1 MSKEKEVVNVGLQ
14 YKKPFKILSLDGGGV
29 RAIIATT
36 ILCRLQEK
44 FPNLMAEVDMIAGT
58 SAGAI
63 VATALSAG
71 YTPEYV
77 SNLWLDNAPKI
88 FLEGWARKFRTVDN
102 CFGAS
107 YVADPLKE
115 MLEKTLGDK
124 TMGDIKKHLLVPSFN
139 LDQDLLRQDHPES
152 RRWGPEFFQNFD
164 DSYRDVKLTD
174 IVLRT
179 TAAPTY
185 FPIYQGFV
193 DGGTF
198 ANNPSM
204 AAVTSAVQHGVK
216 LEDIVVFSISTG
228 NNPKYISKD
237 IYKDGNWGMVEWG
250 PHLIEL
256 LLDSNTESISYN
268 CGCLLQKR
276 HHRIDPILPNPIGL
290 DDASQLNQL
299 AEIAKQYDLTSTEDW
314 LKNCWVTDLNPKMH
328 ETPSMPINALPE
340 QPTNWRCVI
349 Q

>member
-1 MSKEKEVVNVGLQ
+1 MSKEKERVDVGLK

-63 VATALSAG
+63 VASALSVG

-77 SNLWLDNAPKI
+77 KNIWLTNAPKI
-88 FLEGWARKFRTVDN
+88 FLEGWRRKVSTVDN

-139 LDQDLLRQDHPES
+139 LDQDLLRMDHPDC
-152 RRWGPEFFQNFD
+152 RRWGPEFFQNLD
-164 DSYRDVKLTD
+164 NSYRHVKLSD

-198 ANNPSM
+198 ANNPAM
-204 AAVTSAVQHGVK
+204 AAITSAVQHGVN

-228 NNPKYISKD
+228 NNPKYISSNT
-237 IYKDGNWGMVEWG
+237 YKDGNWGLVEWG
-250 PHLIEL
+250 PHLIDL
-256 LLDSNTESISYN
+256 LLDSNTESINYN
-268 CGCLLQKR
+268 CKCLLQDR
-276 HHRIDPILPNPIGL
+276 YHRIDPILPNPIGL
-290 DDASQLNQL
+290 DDASELQQLDEL
-299 AEIAKQYDLTSTEDW
+299 AKEYDLDQTSEW
-314 LKNCWVTDLNPKMH
+314 LLKRWITDPNPKVN
-328 ETPSMPINALPE
+328 ETSAMPLEEVNMKSS
-340 QPTNWRCVI
+340 WRCVI